1 MRMIGTYVK
10 QVFFYMLGTKIK
22 GALDTGLFIHVT
34 GKDWDMTS
42 SVAGD
47 IICKSHL

>member
-1 MRMIGTYVK
+1 MIGTYVK
-10 QVFFYMLGTKIK
+10 QVPLFYMLGTKIK

-34 GKDWDMTS
+34 GRLGLTS